1 LLYDQQE
8 LNVLTRLLRTSSN
21 IVFLAFC
28 AAVFVSAVSSKS
40 ANIIPDK
47 SYPTPPNDLTRV
59 YYLSAENKLLPLP
72 FEPGITSLNVFV
84 PAEKD
89 RITHVDLKSP
99 AAETVLS
106 NNEPR
111 FYVFIA
117 DRWDPP
123 PHQLVRLTSK
133 KSGRQLTVSV
143 LKGRKGYAPFARD
156 NVSLEYRLLERL
168 RVEAGKDRYLFVNY
182 MQLRPLTPLAPGE
195 YAVIGDSLAD
205 MATFRVQ

>member
-1 LLYDQQE
+1 
-8 LNVLTRLLRTSSN
+8 LRKSSN
-21 IVFLAFC
+21 IVRLAFC
-28 AAVFVSAVSSKS
+28 AVLFASAISSKS
-40 ANIIPDK
+40 ANILPDK
-47 SYPTPPNDLTRV
+47 SHPAPPGDLTRV
-59 YYLSAENKLLPLP
+59 YYLSGEDKLLPLP

-99 AAETVLS
+99 TAETVLP

-111 FYVFIA
+111 FYVFVA

-123 PHQLVRLTSK
+123 PHQLVRLTGK

-143 LKGRKGYAPFARD
+143 LKGRKGYAPFASD
-156 NVSLEYRLLERL
+156 NVRLEYRLLERL

-182 MQLRPLTPLAPGE
+182 LQIRPLTPLAPGE
-195 YAVIGDSLAD
+195 YAIIGDSLAD
-205 MATFRVQ
+205 MATFRVK